1 MDHRVVTQT
10 LDLERRFIEPVVKAV
25 LHTIL
30 FHRYFGNV
38 SPQDTCILGS
48 IQYTSVD
55 NTDVQR
61 QVDERVDELMQSLA
75 LTGDSK
81 SQISL
86 YFTET
91 KPRRAWFSKSEE
103 EICWEEWIIHINCT
117 VSKSPTEVGQ
127 LQASAEDQAKRAIF
141 RVIQEMDKHKDHI
154 PLIAS
159 KQSNPFPYHISVAPT
174 SGLWS
179 SMIKRAIPARAPK

>member
-1 MDHRVVTQT
+1 MERKVVTQT
-10 LDLERRFIEPVVKAV
+10 LELERRFVEPVVKSV

-38 SPQDTCILGS
+38 SPRDNYILSS
-48 IQYTSVD
+48 ITYTSVD
-55 NTDVQR
+55 NVDVLSA
-61 QVDERVDELMQSLA
+61 VDEKVEELMQNLSS
-75 LTGDSK
+75 TSDSK

-103 EICWEEWIIHINCT
+103 EICWEEWIIN
-117 VSKSPTEVGQ
+117 VQSKVQQTDREANQ
-127 LQASAEDQAKRAIF
+127 LQINAENQAKKAIF
-141 RVIQEMDKHKDHI
+141 HVIQEMDKSKEHI
-154 PLIAS
+154 PLIANS
-159 KQSNPFPYHISVAPT
+159 QTNPFPYHISVAPV

-179 SMIKRAIPARAPK
+179 LMIKRAIRPGGIP

>member
-30 FHRYFGNV
+30 FHRYFGN
-38 SPQDTCILGS
+38 
-48 IQYTSVD
+48 TSVD

-141 RVIQEMDKHKDHI
+141 WVIQEMDKHKDHI